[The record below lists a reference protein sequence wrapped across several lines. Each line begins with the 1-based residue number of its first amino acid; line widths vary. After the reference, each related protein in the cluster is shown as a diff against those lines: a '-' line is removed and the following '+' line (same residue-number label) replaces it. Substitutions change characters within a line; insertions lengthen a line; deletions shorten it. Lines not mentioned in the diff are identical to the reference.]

1 MTNSSDMETE
11 AVAAGPAQVE
21 QMTLLGIAR
30 ARWPV
35 FALYGLAT
43 FFSFPHEMPGSENG
57 AVELGYWVAW
67 FGPAAL
73 VVGVAGL
80 APRRAAWVAFL
91 ASLVAHSVFF
101 HWFMVVTIEYGGM
114 PFLLGAMAP
123 IVPALY
129 VSIFTALFVW
139 GYASWRSVQGRP
151 DGLRGVIVGAAWW
164 VAVDLARGHFL
175 GGFPWATL
183 GYALHL
189 DEPMLAWTRWFG
201 VYVLSFVIVA
211 VGIALAGAWQLREH
225 GAYRRLA
232 GVVGAVILLHAVG
245 FFLNG
250 AFEAQNAE
258 SAETVRVAAV
268 QGNIDQGEK
277 WDVDRRTRILETY
290 LRLSDSA
297 GAEGVE
303 WIVWPETAVPGLI
316 ENDPTLRSK
325 LSDLAL
331 RHDAFLIVGGM
342 GVEIDHAA
350 RRFSAF
356 FDSAFQ
362 FDPLGQMQDRYD
374 KTHLVP
380 FGEFVPLRG
389 LLGHVFQSLATGLS
403 SNDVT
408 PGPRPRNMILATPGD
423 PGPGRVVGVP
433 ICYELL
439 FPHLVSDFGGQGAG
453 ALLAIT
459 NDAWYGRTG
468 APHQFLA
475 MTAMRAAENGR
486 PTVRAANTGISAII
500 DARGRVQ
507 QHSALFE
514 EAIVV
519 GEIQFVRDAPPTFY
533 AQFGDVFGWACVGC
547 SLLVIGRSVMQEKR
561 RARAPQNDKSAG

>member
-11 AVAAGPAQVE
+11 AVAAEPAQV
-21 QMTLLGIAR
+21 QQITLLGDAR
-30 ARWPV
+30 ARWPA

-57 AVELGYWVAW
+57 PLELGYWVAW

-139 GYASWRSVQGRP
+139 GYASWRSAQGRP

-189 DEPMLAWTRWFG
+189 DGPMLAWTRWFG

-225 GAYRRLA
+225 GAYQRLA

-245 FFLNG
+245 FSLNG

-258 SAETVRVAAV
+258 SAETVRVAAI

-316 ENDPTLRSK
+316 ENEPTLRAK

-331 RHDAFLIVGGM
+331 RHDAFLVVGGM
-342 GVEIDHAA
+342 GVEIDHVA

-362 FDPLGQMQDRYD
+362 FDPLGQVQDRYD

-403 SNDVT
+403 SNDVGHSWGSRT
-408 PGPRPRNMILATPGD
+408 GSG
-423 PGPGRVVGVP
+423 GGG
-433 ICYELL
+433 
-439 FPHLVSDFGGQGAG
+439 PHL
-453 ALLAIT
+453 L
-459 NDAWYGRTG
+459 
-468 APHQFLA
+468 
-475 MTAMRAAENGR
+475 RAAISPSGKR
-486 PTVRAANTGISAII
+486 FWGTRGGRAARDYQRCLVRSDWSPPPISSDDC
-500 DARGRVQ
+500 DARGRERATDRACREYGNLRN
-507 QHSALFE
+507 HRCPRASSATQRALRRSDRCRRNS
-514 EAIVV
+514 
-519 GEIQFVRDAPPTFY
+519 VRS
-533 AQFGDVFGWACVGC
+533 G
-547 SLLVIGRSVMQEKR
+547 
-561 RARAPQNDKSAG
+561 RAPDLLCSIWRRLWVDLRRLFTSRHWPVGHEGEAAGKGTTE